1 MKSYKAPKIIKVHFD
16 GPMAAKQPL
25 LPIPDLV
32 LKFSSQEK
40 VYTLW
45 VPAEEMG
52 KVAKMFCDLMDQS
65 KIVFKLEERLR

>member
-1 MKSYKAPKIIKVHFD
+1 MKPPKAPKIIKAHFD
-16 GPMAAKQPL
+16 GPMPAKQQ
-25 LPIPDLV
+25 LPPVPDLV
-32 LKFSSQEK
+32 LNFSSHER

-52 KVAKMFCDLMDQS
+52 KVAKMFCDLMDQN